1 MSCITAWV
9 HRGENTKLAG
19 FRRSN
24 DKQQA
29 KQAALLQRQ
38 NLPPT
43 VAALRAVGANRDGT
57 HVLALAPPRLDLD
70 VHACGVGED
79 RLAEKA
85 KKHRSDRIT
94 MQASTPN
101 RIISHKQCLRGRGS

>member
-1 MSCITAWV
+1 MHGCIAV
-9 HRGENTKLAG
+9 KKTKVAG

-43 VAALRAVGANRDGT
+43 AVALLAVGANRDGT

-70 VHACGVGED
+70 VHACGVGEVH
-79 RLAEKA
+79 LAEKA
-85 KKHRSDRIT
+85 KNIDRIEL
-94 MQASTPN
+94 
-101 RIISHKQCLRGRGS
+101 QCRPQHQIESYHTNNV